1 MGNRVLGNT
10 RFHRL
15 REPDYQTRCMNV
27 VTVE

>member
-10 RFHRL
+10 PFNPR
-15 REPDYQTRCMNV
+15 REPDYQTRCMKV